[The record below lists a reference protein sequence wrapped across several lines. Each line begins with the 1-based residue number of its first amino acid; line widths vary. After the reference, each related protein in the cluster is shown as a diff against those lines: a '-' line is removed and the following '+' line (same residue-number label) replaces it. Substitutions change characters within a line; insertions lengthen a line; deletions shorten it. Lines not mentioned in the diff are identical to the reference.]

1 MIANYGYQD
10 GSGMYFISVDTEK
23 CNGCEKCV
31 QACSNEILEMV
42 LDEFDPLEDRMVVSV
57 VEEHR
62 NKLKYSC
69 ASCKPSDDGK
79 ELPCVLACSQ
89 KAIKHF

>member
-1 MIANYGYQD
+1 MIVNYGYQD
-10 GSGMYFISVDTEK
+10 GSGVYFITLDTEK

-31 QACSNEILEMV
+31 INCPNDILEMMP
-42 LDEFDPLEDRMVVSV
+42 DEFDPFSDRMVAGV

-69 ASCKPSDDGK
+69 AMCKSSEDIK
-79 ELPCVLACSQ
+79 ELPCAQACSQ
-89 KAIKHF
+89 KALTHF